1 MVKIMCKMFE
11 VVTGKKSK
19 GSVDKLEGLTKMYT
33 DINEEIAII
42 KIPVELMEVDSRY
55 QTDERTER
63 DLQYLVRNWD
73 ERKLMPLMGVP
84 HWEEGK
90 VYIVD
95 GYGRWIASQIV
106 NKKKY
111 KDLKVQMILNAP
123 TNPEERLEF
132 EAEMYAFQNRDVKDL
147 TPIQKHGAMMVL
159 HDPSTEILENMR
171 KKYGFEYVANKGNRE
186 ASVLG
191 SYTETLRLCKLDNG
205 KAAEYVFDI
214 CAGAGF
220 DRKPNGYST
229 YIMRSLRDIYKLY
242 ANDREATK
250 EFLIEELRQIT
261 PVGLKAKATVKYPML
276 DMKTAVSLYTE
287 DMVVKNLGL
296 EQSREV
302 SGTRVVL
309 IKKTKTA

>member
-1 MVKIMCKMFE
+1 MFE

-159 HDPSTEILENMR
+159 HDPSTETLENMR
-171 KKYGFEYVANKGNRE
+171 KKYGFEYVASKGNRE

-191 SYTETLRLCKLDNG
+191 SYTE
-205 KAAEYVFDI
+205 
-214 CAGAGF
+214 
-220 DRKPNGYST
+220 T

-302 SGTRVVL
+302 SGTRVVP
-309 IKKTKTA
+309 IKRTKTA

>member
-1 MVKIMCKMFE
+1 MNGNLCHLWAFRI
-11 VVTGKKSK
+11 GKK
-19 GSVDKLEGLTKMYT
+19 
-33 DINEEIAII
+33 A
-42 KIPVELMEVDSRY
+42 
-55 QTDERTER
+55 
-63 DLQYLVRNWD
+63 
-73 ERKLMPLMGVP
+73 
-84 HWEEGK
+84 K

-159 HDPSTEILENMR
+159 HDPSTETLENMR

-261 PVGLKAKATVKYPML
+261 PIGLKAKATVKYPML

-302 SGTRVVL
+302 SGTRVVP
-309 IKKTKTA
+309 IKKAKTA

>member
-1 MVKIMCKMFE
+1 MCKMFE
-11 VVTGKKSK
+11 VITGKKSK

-33 DINEEIAII
+33 DLGEDIAII
-42 KIPVELMEVDSRY
+42 KVPVELMEIDSRY

-63 DLQYLVRNWD
+63 DLQYLTRNWD

-106 NKKKY
+106 DKKKY

-123 TNPEERLEF
+123 TNPEERLRF
-132 EAEMYAFQNRDVKDL
+132 EAELYAFQNQQVKDL
-147 TPIQKHGAMMVL
+147 TAIQKHGAMIVL
-159 HDPSTEILENMR
+159 HDTATEILENMK
-171 KKYGFEYVANKGNRE
+171 KKYGFEYSANKGNRE

-191 SYTETLRLCKLDNG
+191 SYTVTLALCKLDNG

-214 CAGAGF
+214 CGGAGF

-229 YIMRSLRDIYKLY
+229 YVMRALRDMYKLY
-242 ANDREATK
+242 ANDRENTK
-250 EFLIEELRQIT
+250 QYFIQKLRSIT
-261 PVGLKAKATVKYPML
+261 PLSLMANAVVKYPML
-276 DMKTAVSLYTE
+276 DMKTAVSLYLE
-287 DMVVKNLGL
+287 DMLVEDLGL

-302 SGTRVVL
+302 SGTKLVP
-309 IKKTKTA
+309 IKKVSA

>member
-159 HDPSTEILENMR
+159 HDPSTETLENMR
-171 KKYGFEYVANKGNRE
+171 KKYGFVLQVRETEKLLFLVRIQRHCGYVSQTTEKLLNMYLIFVQE
-186 ASVLG
+186 LDLIG
-191 SYTETLRLCKLDNG
+191 SQTDILHILCDH
-205 KAAEYVFDI
+205 
-214 CAGAGF
+214 
-220 DRKPNGYST
+220 
-229 YIMRSLRDIYKLY
+229 
-242 ANDREATK
+242 
-250 EFLIEELRQIT
+250 
-261 PVGLKAKATVKYPML
+261 
-276 DMKTAVSLYTE
+276 
-287 DMVVKNLGL
+287 
-296 EQSREV
+296 
-302 SGTRVVL
+302 
-309 IKKTKTA
+309 

>member
-1 MVKIMCKMFE
+1 MCKMFE

-63 DLQYLVRNWD
+63 NLQYLVRNWD

-111 KDLKVQMILNAP
+111 K
-123 TNPEERLEF
+123 
-132 EAEMYAFQNRDVKDL
+132 
-147 TPIQKHGAMMVL
+147 KH
-159 HDPSTEILENMR
+159 
-171 KKYGFEYVANKGNRE
+171 
-186 ASVLG
+186 
-191 SYTETLRLCKLDNG
+191 
-205 KAAEYVFDI
+205 
-214 CAGAGF
+214 
-220 DRKPNGYST
+220 
-229 YIMRSLRDIYKLY
+229 
-242 ANDREATK
+242 
-250 EFLIEELRQIT
+250 
-261 PVGLKAKATVKYPML
+261 
-276 DMKTAVSLYTE
+276 KT
-287 DMVVKNLGL
+287 
-296 EQSREV
+296 
-302 SGTRVVL
+302 
-309 IKKTKTA
+309 

>member
-1 MVKIMCKMFE
+1 MCKMFE

-63 DLQYLVRNWD
+63 NLQYLVRNWD

-123 TNPEERLEF
+123 SHTRFGLS
-132 EAEMYAFQNRDVKDL
+132 AYL
-147 TPIQKHGAMMVL
+147 
-159 HDPSTEILENMR
+159 
-171 KKYGFEYVANKGNRE
+171 
-186 ASVLG
+186 
-191 SYTETLRLCKLDNG
+191 
-205 KAAEYVFDI
+205 
-214 CAGAGF
+214 
-220 DRKPNGYST
+220 
-229 YIMRSLRDIYKLY
+229 
-242 ANDREATK
+242 
-250 EFLIEELRQIT
+250 LIVII
-261 PVGLKAKATVKYPML
+261 
-276 DMKTAVSLYTE
+276 LYTILSFYLV
-287 DMVVKNLGL
+287 DFLYNKTDYRKSVK
-296 EQSREV
+296 
-302 SGTRVVL
+302 
-309 IKKTKTA
+309 KF